1 MDGKRHGHTALEKA
15 GKEGRS
21 QRQAGPHEMEGIVM
35 GVRTKRRI
43 IAFCYNVGIVTVC
56 LLMAKAGLAL
66 DRCSLLEVSG
76 AVFIGHIL
84 TFRVIPVSRWLQEAL
99 IPEAVCFGCG
109 TPVELVGQFRCGC
122 GFVPY
127 KERHAFSPCPMC
139 GKLFSWVVCPS
150 CETSI
155 LV

>member
-1 MDGKRHGHTALEKA
+1 MN
-15 GKEGRS
+15 
-21 QRQAGPHEMEGIVM
+21 
-35 GVRTKRRI
+35 VRTKRQI
-43 IAFCYNVGIVTVC
+43 IAFCYNAVIVILC
-56 LLMAKAGLAL
+56 LLAAKAGLVFDSPAL
-66 DRCSLLEVSG
+66 LQTSG
-76 AVFIGHIL
+76 ALLLGHIL

-99 IPEAVCFGCG
+99 ITEAVCFGCG
-109 TPVELVGQFRCGC
+109 TAVDLVGQYRCGC

-139 GKLFSWVVCPS
+139 GKTFSWIVCPS